1 MPCEKLLA
9 YLESNHVEFELVEHP
24 PAFAA
29 REVAAKAGVPGL
41 AFAKTVV
48 VSLDGK
54 LAMAVLPAEQK
65 ISFNQL
71 RDASGAQTIS
81 LTIEDEFAARFPDCE
96 LGAMPPFGNLY
107 DMAVYVDDH
116 LVDVAT
122 ISFNAGTHAE
132 VITMAYR
139 DFARLVQPQIA
150 RFTFR
155 PLQEYRTWS

>member
-9 YLESNHVEFELVEHP
+9 FLESNHVDFELVEHP
-24 PAFAA
+24 PAYAA
-29 REVAAKAGVPGL
+29 REVAAKTGVPGR
-41 AFAKTVV
+41 AFAKAVV

-71 RDASGAQTIS
+71 RDASGASTIS
-81 LTIEDEFAARFPDCE
+81 LTVEDEFAERFPDCE

-107 DMAVYVDDH
+107 DMPVYVDDH
-116 LVDVAT
+116 LIDMST

-132 VITMAYR
+132 VVTMAYR

-155 PLQEYRTWS
+155 PLQEYRAWS